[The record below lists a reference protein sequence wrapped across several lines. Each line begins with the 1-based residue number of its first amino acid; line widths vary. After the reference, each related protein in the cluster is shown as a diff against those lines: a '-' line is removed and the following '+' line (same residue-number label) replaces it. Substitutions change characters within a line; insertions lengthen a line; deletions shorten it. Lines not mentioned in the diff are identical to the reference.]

1 MYLISLKKF
10 CSTRKSTQQ
19 AGEILAKDSRGKM
32 IRTAQQRQKLMKY
45 ANMVK
50 DNKLRGKCL
59 YQKNTYCDLLNKM
72 SVLPDYQGQ
81 GLDAQ
86 RFYSYRFLKTVF
98 NQTINTEVEQIK
110 KKTF

>member
-1 MYLISLKKF
+1 MYLISLKF

-32 IRTAQQRQKLMKY
+32 IRTTQQRQKLMKY

-59 YQKNTYCDLLNKM
+59 YQKNTYCDFLNKM
-72 SVLPDYQGQ
+72 SVLPDYQG
-81 GLDAQ
+81 LDAQ
-86 RFYSYRFLKTVF
+86 RIYSYRFLKTVF
-98 NQTINTEVEQIK
+98 N
-110 KKTF
+110 